1 MPSEASKRLSLSE
14 EARIRPECDDRIQT
28 LPVLSCSVAPCSI
41 FPVPR
46 YGTNVKEY
54 LPTMPGS
61 ALCGASAINRAAI
74 KQRHPCAFNGLTR
87 EAATSRGLSNA
98 SVRRALIAVAVPASF
113 ALTGCAAIDD
123 LKDAISRWLDTAS
136 FQGGREALPEEWPN
150 AIPILPTEKI
160 PKGEPSKAPKRKNR
174 PARNVQRLQ
183 TAAAPNNPSHPGPIE
198 EDQPPEVQSAPP
210 ASLRLRTLYPEAPAP
225 GVFSR

>member
-150 AIPILPTEKI
+150 AIPILQRRKSRR
-160 PKGEPSKAPKRKNR
+160 GSQAKRQR
-174 PARNVQRLQ
+174 ERIGRRAMCSGCRLPRLQ
-183 TAAAPNNPSHPGPIE
+183 TTHRTPVQLRRTSRRKCNPRRR
-198 EDQPPEVQSAPP
+198 
-210 ASLRLRTLYPEAPAP
+210 RLCDCALCIPRAPAP